1 MRHLPI
7 FILMLG
13 SLLLI
18 NGLSA
23 QAQLVLENVDAC
35 IAFAQQNNLQL
46 QAARRTADAAA
57 QAKPM
62 QRAALMPQLKAVSSM
77 EYYFSLPVQLI
88 PAEVLGGEPGTYLEV
103 SFGQPYALNLGL
115 EASMPLINASLWI
128 GTRQAAMEG
137 NTAALQLEHN
147 RLNTAEGVARAYY
160 LTLLSQQAVGL
171 AQSTKAAND
180 SLMVQARH
188 KLENGVLEPLEANR
202 IRNLQLESDRN
213 LDENKAVFANN
224 LSRLKVLLG
233 LESQEELLLTEVLE
247 PEQELQTLPEAGYTY
262 TALPAYRLGEAMV
275 QSSKI
280 NWQRERSKLLPELSA
295 YARYTR
301 QAQRDAFNFTES
313 GQPWFNIG
321 IVGLRLEWP
330 IFTGL
335 YRLASTRK
343 AHLQWEA
350 ATLELQHTANRMQ
363 QEQQE
368 LLTNYQQ
375 SSRSL
380 AFAQESFS
388 LGNQNYQ
395 LAMLKYKAGV
405 LPLDGL
411 INVYHEMLRAQNGL
425 LKALSDHMYY
435 SALITTRNTY

>member
-1 MRHLPI
+1 MRPILI

-13 SLLLI
+13 SLMQT
-18 NGLSA
+18 GSLSA
-23 QAQLVLENVDAC
+23 QAQLVLENVDAS
-35 IAFAQQNNLQL
+35 IAYALQNNLQL
-46 QAARRTADAAA
+46 KSVQHTADAAA

-62 QRAALMPQLKAVSSM
+62 QRAALMPQLKAVSTLD
-77 EYYFSLPVQLI
+77 YYFSLPVQLI

-103 SFGQPYALNLGL
+103 SFGQPYALNLGV
-115 EASMPLINASLWI
+115 EASMPLINASLWT
-128 GTRQAAMEG
+128 GTQQAAMEAK
-137 NTAALQLEHN
+137 TAALQLEHS
-147 RLNTAEGVARAYY
+147 RLNTAESVARAYY
-160 LTLLSQQAVGL
+160 LTLLSQQAVAL
-171 AQSTKAAND
+171 ALNTKAAND
-180 SLMVQARH
+180 SLMVQAGH
-188 KLENGVLEPLEANR
+188 KLQNGILEPLEANR
-202 IRNLQLESDRN
+202 IRNLQLESNRN
-213 LDENKAVFANN
+213 LEENRAVFANN

-233 LESQEELLLTEVLE
+233 LAPGEELLLTEE
-247 PEQELQTLPEAGYTY
+247 PGGEIRTLQAPAYSY
-262 TALPAYRLGEAMV
+262 TALPVYRLGEARV
-275 QSSKI
+275 QSSKL
-280 NWQRERSKLLPELSA
+280 NWQRERRKLLPELSA

-321 IVGLRLEWP
+321 IAGLRLDWP
-330 IFTGL
+330 LFTGFH
-335 YRLASTRK
+335 RLASTRK

-350 ATLELQHTANRMQ
+350 ATLELQHTANQLQ

-380 AFAQESFS
+380 AFAQESFA

-395 LAMLKYKAGV
+395 LARLKYNAGV

-411 INVYHEMLRAQNGL
+411 INVYHEKLRAQNSL
-425 LKALSDHMYY
+425 LKALSDHLYY